1 MHIYLVRILGFRL
14 MTGGKPKLL
23 FVFGTRPEFIKLL
36 PVIIEV
42 SINNFFELSLLNTNQ
57 HTTLGADVKKSLMS
71 YKYNEL
77 VPYEHKNVSSQV
89 SYFVNEISQYISS
102 QKPDAVIV
110 QGDTSSSFAG
120 GLASYLSRIN
130 VFHVE
135 AGLRTLDL
143 ENPYPEELYRTILS
157 KISRIHFCPT
167 PKSAIN
173 LKNEGISQRDIF
185 LTGNTVVDSLLN
197 NFECNSLKDLKSL
210 VKKVSIK
217 KQVLI
222 SIHRRENFEHL
233 HKIIE
238 LIGNLALDNSDFAFY
253 WLVHPNPLSHQLLKK
268 KARNLPKNLV
278 FVEPL
283 SYSILLKEMLSSSV
297 FITDSGGVQ
306 EEATVLGLPL
316 IILRNKTERPESFY
330 FYLNKHI
337 KPININRKT
346 STYLSK
352 YIRSTLY
359 AERSPSNVFG
369 DGKSASKILKVL
381 KSFYGI

>member
-1 MHIYLVRILGFRL
+1 